1 MNCITIHR
9 NLCHICTTLSVEP
22 TGVKYALSN
31 EYPFGAFVSVI
42 EIVPNG
48 SVGKPSTKRN
58 HRQTPYM
65 LP

>member
-1 MNCITIHR
+1 MYYF
-9 NLCHICTTLSVEP
+9 LSVEP

-48 SVGKPSTKRN
+48 SVGKPSTKKKSSPD
-58 HRQTPYM
+58 TLYASVSPV
-65 LP
+65 